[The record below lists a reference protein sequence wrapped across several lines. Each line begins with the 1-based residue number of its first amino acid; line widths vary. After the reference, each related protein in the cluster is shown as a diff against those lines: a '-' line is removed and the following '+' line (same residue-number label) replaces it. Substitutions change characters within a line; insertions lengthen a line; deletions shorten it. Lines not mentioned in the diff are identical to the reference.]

1 MKSPLTG
8 TVPAVPSSA
17 PMSTGTEGKR
27 AARGQVVSG
36 KPSPAAVSL
45 RAYLIDVG
53 MLCDGFTEWSAE
65 FTCPW
70 KNEQRTFRLRPGRY
84 VFSPVTSAWNRAS
97 GCTGIFTLRKE
108 LGRE

>member
-45 RAYLIDVG
+45 
-53 MLCDGFTEWSAE
+53 AE
-65 FTCPW
+65 
-70 KNEQRTFRLRPGRY
+70 
-84 VFSPVTSAWNRAS
+84 
-97 GCTGIFTLRKE
+97 LRKE